1 MTLTTLRLIRRFSIP
16 YASIACSISAQ
27 ARAEEPGKTLGPIA
41 PLSYD
46 AAVTGVL
53 AKPFEGAHALSDW
66 GYGVMLSFGLRWQ
79 DLPVTGG
86 FDLQAIRW
94 GRASSLEDIKL
105 GDSWA
110 TLEKSRLDQSV
121 LFDTWLRFEP
131 TRWRVRPYFEGFV
144 GLKLLETKYSLALAD
159 GNGMTTAVT
168 DHSTASNYGFGCGLD
183 VLLARASDASGSAL
197 FVTLGLR
204 ELYGGRATFTR
215 APDNSSVDRTISF
228 DVPTHSTQVL
238 LGFSIHAQRRLPPT
252 DPPPP

>member
-1 MTLTTLRLIRRFSIP
+1 MTLTALSLIRRFSIP
-16 YASIACSISAQ
+16 CASIACSIPAH
-27 ARAEEPGKTLGPIA
+27 ALAEEKALGPIA

-79 DLPVTGG
+79 DLPVSAG

-94 GRASSLEDIKL
+94 GRASTPVDVKL

-131 TRWRVRPYFEGFV
+131 PRWRVRPYFEGFV
-144 GLKLLETKYSLALAD
+144 GLKLLQTKYSLAFSD
-159 GNGMTTAVT
+159 GNGTTTAVT
-168 DHSTASNYGFGCGLD
+168 DHSTASNYGFGFGLD
-183 VLLARASDASGSAL
+183 VLLARASDSSGSAL

-204 ELYGGRATFTR
+204 ELYGGHAAFTR
-215 APDNSSVDRTISF
+215 APDSSSVDRTISF
-228 DVPTHSTQVL
+228 DVPTHSTQIL
-238 LGFSIHAQRRLPPT
+238 LGLSIHAQRRLPPT